1 MARFRS
7 KGLIRG
13 ADLVSGATPPAGAT
27 LSQMWYNPATGVTYQ
42 YTTDGTSDFWLDIS
56 SGGIG
61 ASTSATVDY
70 VGDTDPHPATNG
82 TGLAV
87 GKIYYN
93 RESDQ
98 YFVCKDATGGSNVWE
113 GRYIG
118 TGGVETFY
126 TSGTTH
132 YRVHAF
138 YGDGTFYLDIA
149 KPLDILW
156 VGGGG
161 GGGGEFGGGGGGGGV
176 LYVSGRTMPAGV
188 YPIVVGHGG
197 RMGIHSGKS
206 NYQALIGGT
215 TTAFGGTVYGGGPGM
230 SRSTAWSD
238 YTRTNMANGGGAGQ
252 ATLAGEAGTATS
264 SSGVS
269 GTGGS
274 FTTTSGH
281 TGGGAQVSGNNYPAG
296 GGAGSGGNGQ
306 TPPSDAA
313 GTPAGSGG
321 NGTQVGAILDGTT
334 NHYWAGGG
342 GGGCFNG
349 GGAGGA
355 GTHGGGGGASYSNG
369 AGGNGGVDALTPGF
383 GGQLGGDLHGGNAN
397 GNTGAGG
404 GGGTHQYGMGGR
416 GASGIVIVRYA
427 LN

>member
-149 KPLDILW
+149 KALDILW

-161 GGGGEFGGGGGGGGV
+161 GGGGEFGGGGGGGGG
-176 LYVSGRTMPAGV
+176 L
-188 YPIVVGHGG
+188 
-197 RMGIHSGKS
+197 
-206 NYQALIGGT
+206 
-215 TTAFGGTVYGGGPGM
+215 
-230 SRSTAWSD
+230 
-238 YTRTNMANGGGAGQ
+238 
-252 ATLAGEAGTATS
+252 
-264 SSGVS
+264 
-269 GTGGS
+269 
-274 FTTTSGH
+274 
-281 TGGGAQVSGNNYPAG
+281 
-296 GGAGSGGNGQ
+296 
-306 TPPSDAA
+306 
-313 GTPAGSGG
+313 
-321 NGTQVGAILDGTT
+321 
-334 NHYWAGGG
+334 
-342 GGGCFNG
+342 
-349 GGAGGA
+349 
-355 GTHGGGGGASYSNG
+355 
-369 AGGNGGVDALTPGF
+369 
-383 GGQLGGDLHGGNAN
+383 
-397 GNTGAGG
+397 
-404 GGGTHQYGMGGR
+404 
-416 GASGIVIVRYA
+416 
-427 LN
+427 